1 VTQRLFGYD
10 ARMSEQQPAGASASP
25 DSSEETAPDDSGS
38 SQLPESEPGD
48 IGDDQLPE
56 DLRPTEDNPLARHP
70 AQTGEDD
77 DMIGS
82 DTEGGDAQDPSTNIT
97 YGSGPDDN
105 DVEDTPDAEEDDGSS
120 TLENGGGGAG

>member
-1 VTQRLFGYD
+1 
-10 ARMSEQQPAGASASP
+10 MSEQQPAGASASP
-25 DSSEETAPDDSGS
+25 GSSEETAPDDSGS
-38 SQLPESEPGD
+38 SQLPESGPGD

-70 AQTGEDD
+70 GQTGEDD
-77 DMIGS
+77 DIIGS

-105 DVEDTPDAEEDDGSS
+105 DVEDPPDAEEDDGSS